1 MKEHLSSHKDLKE
14 LIFSLIDEAKTV
26 TFAELRWIP
35 GFSGE
40 LTACIAPN
48 LVVWAEI
55 STEAISAINALIADG
70 RIIVQPYSGWLGQM
84 IYAFDRGI
92 LRLPLAKRVRPYK
105 RPRWLPV
112 YIAEA
117 EWSRKVDERFNGG
130 RPKRGRP
137 PKSRFLTVGD
147 N

>member
-1 MKEHLSSHKDLKE
+1 MDNQIHASDLKE
-14 LIFSLIDEAKTV
+14 RIFSRVEAYKTV

-35 GFSGE
+35 GFRGE
-40 LTACIAPN
+40 KTACIAPN

-55 STEAISAINALIADG
+55 SSEAIAALNSLIADG
-70 RIIVQPYSGWLGQM
+70 RIIMQPYSSGWPGLM

-92 LRLPLAKRVRPYK
+92 LPLPLAKRVRPYK
-105 RPRWLPV
+105 SPRWLPV

-117 EWSRKVDERFNGG
+117 EWSRRFDERFNGG
-130 RPKRGRP
+130 RP
-137 PKSRFLTVGD
+137 PKKRFLKLGD

>member
-1 MKEHLSSHKDLKE
+1 MDNQLHASDLKE
-14 LIFSLIDEAKTV
+14 RIFSRVEEYKTV
-26 TFAELRWIP
+26 TFAELRRIP
-35 GFSGE
+35 GFSGDQ
-40 LTACIAPN
+40 TACIAPN

-55 STEAISAINALIADG
+55 SNEAIAAINELIADG
-70 RIIVQPYSGWLGQM
+70 RIIVQSYSSGWPGLM
-84 IYAFDRGI
+84 MYAFDRGI
-92 LRLPLAKRVRPYK
+92 LPLPLAKRVRPYK

-117 EWSRKVDERFNGG
+117 EWSRKLDERSNGW

-137 PKSRFLTVGD
+137 PKKRFLTLGD

>member
-1 MKEHLSSHKDLKE
+1 MKNQLPATDLKE
-14 LIFSLIDEAKTV
+14 RIFSRIDEYKTV
-26 TFAELRWIP
+26 TFAELRRIP
-35 GFSGE
+35 GFSGDQ
-40 LTACIAPN
+40 TACIAPN

-55 STEAISAINALIADG
+55 SNEAIAAINELIADG
-70 RIIVQPYSGWLGQM
+70 RIIMKPYSGWPGLM

-117 EWSRKVDERFNGG
+117 EWSRKLDERSNGW

-137 PKSRFLTVGD
+137 PKKRFLTLGD